1 MTNTPIKWHGGKH
14 YLATRIIELMPEH
27 IHYVEPY
34 FGGGSVLLHKNPIGV
49 SEVVNDICGELM
61 NFWRVLRSDDTFHEF
76 ARIIQT
82 IPFSKPEW
90 ELSKLRGS
98 TSVREAVNFFVRCR
112 QSRAGQCNE
121 FAPITR
127 NRLRRNMNEQCSAWM
142 SCVEGLPEVHA
153 RMMRVVL
160 LCEDAIDTIKSQDG
174 PNTLFYIDPPYLHST
189 RVSTEVY
196 THEMTEDD
204 HKEMLNTLNQ
214 VTGKVIISGYPSDLY
229 ETYLKGWRTHD
240 INMPNHVAGGKSKRR
255 MIERLWMNY

>member
-61 NFWRVLRSDDTFHEF
+61 NFWRVLRSDDTLHEF

-90 ELSKLRGS
+90 ELYKLRGS

-112 QSRAGQCNE
+112 KSRAGQCNE
-121 FAPITR
+121 FAHITR
-127 NRLRRNMNEQCSAWM
+127 NRLRCNMNEHQ
-142 SCVEGLPEVHA
+142 
-153 RMMRVVL
+153 
-160 LCEDAIDTIKSQDG
+160 
-174 PNTLFYIDPPYLHST
+174 HS
-189 RVSTEVY
+189 V
-196 THEMTEDD
+196 
-204 HKEMLNTLNQ
+204 
-214 VTGKVIISGYPSDLY
+214 
-229 ETYLKGWRTHD
+229 
-240 INMPNHVAGGKSKRR
+240 
-255 MIERLWMNY
+255 